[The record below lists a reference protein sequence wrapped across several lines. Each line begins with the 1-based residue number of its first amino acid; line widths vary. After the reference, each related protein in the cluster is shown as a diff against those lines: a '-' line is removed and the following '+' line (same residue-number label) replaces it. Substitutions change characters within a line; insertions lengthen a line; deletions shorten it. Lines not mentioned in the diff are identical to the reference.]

1 MKAVLFDLY
10 ETLVTG
16 YNPDRRREQ
25 RGARLGL
32 AEDYFDREWGAR
44 HDQRMRGEFPD
55 YHSVIRDICEAAKVK
70 PNEDVI
76 EELYQ
81 DRLPLRLA
89 SPVLACRQRVK
100 RYVKS
105 TIRGNHNDRTES
117 PRPLTRPEHG

>member
-32 AEDYFDREWGAR
+32 AEDYFDREWGGR

-55 YHSVIRDICEAAKVK
+55 YHSVVRDICEAAKVK
-70 PNEDVI
+70 PNKSVI

-81 DRLPLRLA
+81 ERLEEK
-89 SPVLACRQRVK
+89 SFGFRQLDAGIARNV
-100 RYVKS
+100 S
-105 TIRGNHNDRTES
+105 EELIWSNDRILS
-117 PRPLTRPEHG
+117 G

>member
-32 AEDYFDREWGAR
+32 ADYFDREWGGR

-55 YHSVIRDICEAAKVK
+55 YHSVVRDICEAAKVK
-70 PNEDVI
+70 PNKSVI

-81 DRLPLRLA
+81 ERLEEK
-89 SPVLACRQRVK
+89 SFGFRQLDAGIARNV
-100 RYVKS
+100 S
-105 TIRGNHNDRTES
+105 EELIWSNDRIS
-117 PRPLTRPEHG
+117 SG